1 MYSLFFD
8 ECGGVH
14 FKGSYVLNNLP
25 IAILVTPVLPS
36 LGQSGRA
43 LRAWSWLNDLNR
55 SHKVYVLVTND
66 TGVQIVPADYPAEG
80 VCSIPTKTS
89 NAPKLLRILGILF
102 PPICLFFRKV
112 IVDWHYPINI
122 SVLDYPIFELP
133 KKHVSRIVVF
143 RFYMHELGQVIAK
156 YYPSA
161 KLELD
166 MDDLESFTR
175 ISVAGSLIRMKRYR
189 ESIRWIASAIQYLLL
204 ELYIARCYSIVWLA
218 SAKDSFYLK
227 MRIILNVKER
237 PNRIPLPDLKDISNP
252 SPSDVLRILFVGT
265 LNYPPNEDAILYF
278 LNKIQPEIEKRL
290 KRPWKL
296 CVIGRHASP
305 SLTKLL
311 KNASRVDF
319 FSDVE
324 RLETFYSAAQIIIVP
339 LRSGGGTKLKSIE
352 AFSYRRPLVSTRHG
366 MRGISATAGTHYLVA
381 ETPSQFADAIALL
394 ANDPVLAEHISKNG
408 EALCRESYRLI

>member
-1 MYSLFFD
+1 MWS
-8 ECGGVH
+8 GS

-25 IAILVTPVLPS
+25 IAILVTPVLP
-36 LGQSGRA
+36 LPGQSGRSF
-43 LRAWSWLNDLNR
+43 RAWSWLNDLNHT
-55 SHKVYVLVTND
+55 HKVYVLLAGD
-66 TGVQIVPADYPAEG
+66 TEIPIIPVNYPAEG
-80 VCSIPTKTS
+80 VWSVQTKTI
-89 NAPKLLRILGILF
+89 NAPKLLRILGVLF

-112 IVDWHYPINI
+112 TVDWHYPINN
-122 SVLDYPIFELP
+122 SVLDYPISELP

-175 ISVAGSLIRMKRYR
+175 ISVAGSLLRMKRYR

-204 ELYIARCYSIVWLA
+204 ELFIVRCYSIVWLA

-227 MRIILNVKER
+227 MRIIPNVKER
-237 PNRIPLPDLKDISNP
+237 PNRIPLPDLMDISNP
-252 SPSDVLRILFVGT
+252 SSSDILRILFVGT

-290 KRPWKL
+290 KRHWKL

-311 KNASRVDF
+311 ENTSRVDF
-319 FSDVE
+319 FPDVE

-352 AFSYRRPLVSTRHG
+352 ALSYRRPLVSTRHG

-394 ANDPVLAEHISKNG
+394 ANDPVLAEYISKNG
-408 EALCRESYRLI
+408 EALCREGYGLI